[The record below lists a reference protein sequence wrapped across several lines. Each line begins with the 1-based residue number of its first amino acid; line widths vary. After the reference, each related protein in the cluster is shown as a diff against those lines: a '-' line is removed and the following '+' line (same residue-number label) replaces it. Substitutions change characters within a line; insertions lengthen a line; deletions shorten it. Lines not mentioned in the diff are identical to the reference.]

1 MEQLNH
7 LNLSRV
13 VTLHTPQHLS
23 FPLLAQEL
31 HLDDAGQVQLLEGL
45 VNGRNLSEE
54 YANTLL
60 VSTG

>member
-13 VTLHTPQHLS
+13 VTLHTPQNLS
-23 FPLLAQEL
+23 FPLLAKEL
-31 HLDDAGQVQLLEGL
+31 YLHDGYVQVQGL

-54 YANTLL
+54 YANTLF

>member
-13 VTLHTPQHLS
+13 VTLHTPQNLS
-23 FPLLAQEL
+23 FPLLAKEL
-31 HLDDAGQVQLLEGL
+31 HLNDGHVQVQGL

-54 YANTLL
+54 YANTLF